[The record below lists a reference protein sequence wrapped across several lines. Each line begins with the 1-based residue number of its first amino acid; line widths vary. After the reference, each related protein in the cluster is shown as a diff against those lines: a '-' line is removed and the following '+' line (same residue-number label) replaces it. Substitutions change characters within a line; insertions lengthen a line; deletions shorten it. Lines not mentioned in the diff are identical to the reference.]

1 MKKSLVK
8 SYLPYL
14 WILFLGAVVHY
25 GIEFRWLLRDF
36 ISGDTLLF
44 IPWLEYLQ
52 QTGLKNALVNPIS
65 TMDYT
70 PMFTYLMGGVNILF
84 PDTESHYLI
93 KLITNFG
100 DLLITV
106 TAYHLLRS
114 AKCPPSKAFAGAAT
128 IFVLPTVILN
138 SNSFTQIESLVA
150 APLIIGVSF
159 MLRNRLSLAMLC
171 FGLAFSIKLQ
181 SVFIFP
187 ALVILMISHGQKLR
201 NMLLIPF
208 VYLITILPT
217 YFAGRD
223 MSDLLLI
230 YKVQTGLFEN
240 LTLNAANVY
249 HWLPNN
255 QSVFMPLGLL
265 FTLGVLFLVMV
276 RKPQNLSSPEN
287 QLLFI
292 ATSLVFITFFLPKMH
307 ERYAYFSDV
316 FTVLTAFAIPHLWPA
331 AVLMV
336 GASFYSYLPFLYLGD
351 KLGKFFPFLALP
363 AFGALVLLYQEIERR
378 QVIDLRKIFSP
389 VIDLRKIISPLTE
402 FLKALHQLVWSDRTR
417 LAVMLAYGI
426 ILIGLTQ
433 WNWLKLHEIH
443 GYEKHEVLRYTVL
456 TPIGGFFF
464 VYVWSIIT
472 ATLDRIVPIPADPR
486 YWILDL
492 PSWLIFVLFIVVNVV
507 LDKPIK
513 DGSELFIMFS
523 SFFLV
528 RIICNPKYNL
538 LIAKR
543 LILLLNTIAKR
554 LILLLKTY
562 V

>member
-1 MKKSLVK
+1 MNKSLVK

-14 WILFLGAVVHY
+14 WILCLCFVFYY
-25 GIEFRWLLRDF
+25 GIELRWLLRDF
-36 ISGDTLLF
+36 ISSDTSLL
-44 IPWLEYLQ
+44 IKWLEYLQ
-52 QTGLKNALVNPIS
+52 QTGLQNALVNPI
-65 TMDYT
+65 TNYT

-106 TAYHLLRS
+106 AAYHLLRS
-114 AKCPPSKAFAGAAT
+114 AKCSPSKAVAGAAT

-150 APLIIGVSF
+150 APLIIGISF
-159 MLRNRLSLAMLC
+159 LLRNRRSLAMLC
-171 FGLAFSIKLQ
+171 IGAAFSIKFQ
-181 SVFIFP
+181 SVFLFP
-187 ALVILMISHGQKLR
+187 ALVILLVSQGQKLR
-201 NMLLIPF
+201 NLWLVPF
-208 VYLITILPT
+208 VYLLTILPT

-230 YKVQTGLFEN
+230 YKGQTGQFGD
-240 LTLNAANVY
+240 LTRNAANVY

-255 QSVFMPLGLL
+255 YSVFMPLGVL

-336 GASFYSYLPFLYLGD
+336 GASFCSYLPFLYLGD
-351 KLGKFFPFLALP
+351 KLDKFFPFLALL
-363 AFGALVLLYQEIERR
+363 AFGALVLLYQELERR
-378 QVIDLRKIFSP
+378 QVIDLGKILSP
-389 VIDLRKIISPLTE
+389 VTE
-402 FLKALHQLVWSDRTR
+402 FLKAVHQLVWSDRTR
-417 LAVMLAYGI
+417 LAAMLAYGI

-464 VYVWSIIT
+464 VYVWSIIN
-472 ATLDRIVPIPADPR
+472 ATLDRIVPMPADPR

-492 PSWLIFVLFIVVNVV
+492 PSWGVFVLFLGGHVV
-507 LDKPIK
+507 LDQPMKGGPVM
-513 DGSELFIMFS
+513 LMMFAC
-523 SFFLV
+523 FFVV
-528 RIICNPKYNL
+528 RILGNPRYNL

-543 LILLLNTIAKR
+543 LIDLSRTYVLQIAKR
-554 LILLLKTY
+554 IIDLSRTY

>member
-1 MKKSLVK
+1 MNKSLVK

-14 WILFLGAVVHY
+14 WILCLCFVFYY
-25 GIEFRWLLRDF
+25 GIELRWLLRDF
-36 ISGDTLLF
+36 ISSDTSLL
-44 IPWLEYLQ
+44 IKWLEYLQ
-52 QTGLKNALVNPIS
+52 QTGLQNALVNPI
-65 TMDYT
+65 TNYT

-106 TAYHLLRS
+106 AAYHLLRS
-114 AKCPPSKAFAGAAT
+114 AKCSPSKAVAGAAT

-150 APLIIGVSF
+150 APLIIGISF
-159 MLRNRLSLAMLC
+159 LLRNRRSLAMLC
-171 FGLAFSIKLQ
+171 IGAAFSIKFQ
-181 SVFIFP
+181 SVFLFP
-187 ALVILMISHGQKLR
+187 ALVILLVSQGQKLR
-201 NMLLIPF
+201 SLCLVPF
-208 VYLITILPT
+208 VYLLTILPT

-230 YKVQTGLFEN
+230 YKGQTGQFGD
-240 LTLNAANVY
+240 LTRNAANVY

-255 QSVFMPLGLL
+255 YSVFMPLGVL

-316 FTVLTAFAIPHLWPA
+316 FTVLTAFAIPNLWPA

-336 GASFYSYLPFLYLGD
+336 GASFCSYLPFLYLGD
-351 KLGKFFPFLALP
+351 KLDKFFPFLALL
-363 AFGALVLLYQEIERR
+363 AFGALVLLCQEIQRR
-378 QVIDLRKIFSP
+378 QVIDLRKILSP
-389 VIDLRKIISPLTE
+389 VTE
-402 FLKALHQLVWSDRTR
+402 FLKAVHQLVWSNHIRF
-417 LAVMLAYGI
+417 AAMLAYGI

-456 TPIGGFFF
+456 TPIGGFIF
-464 VYVWSIIT
+464 VYVWNIIN
-472 ATLDRIVPIPADPR
+472 ASLDLIAPIQNYHR

-492 PSWLIFVLFIVVNVV
+492 PSWLIFVLFIGVNVV

-513 DGSELFIMFS
+513 DGPELFIMFS

-528 RIICNPKYNL
+528 RIICNPRYNL

-543 LILLLNTIAKR
+543 LILLL
-554 LILLLKTY
+554 KTY

>member
-8 SYLPYL
+8 SYLPYFS
-14 WILFLGAVVHY
+14 ILFMGAVVYY
-25 GIEFRWLLRDF
+25 GIEFRWLIRDF
-36 ISGDTLLF
+36 ISGDTLRF
-44 IPWLEYLQ
+44 ITWLEYLQ

-114 AKCPPSKAFAGAAT
+114 AKCSPSKAFAGAAT

-230 YKVQTGLFEN
+230 YKVQTGLFGN

-316 FTVLTAFAIPHLWPA
+316 FTVLLAFAIPHLWPA

-336 GASFYSYLPFLYLGD
+336 GASFCSYLPFLYLGN
-351 KLGKFFPFLALP
+351 KLDKFFPFFTLL
-363 AFGALVLLYQEIERR
+363 AFGTLVLLYQEIERR
-378 QVIDLRKIFSP
+378 QVINLRKILSS
-389 VIDLRKIISPLTE
+389 VIDLRKILSPVKE
-402 FLKALHQLVWSDRTR
+402 FLKAVHQLVWSDRTR
-417 LAVMLAYGI
+417 LAAMLVYGI

-443 GYEKHEVLRYTVL
+443 GYEKHEVLRYAVL

-464 VYVWSIIT
+464 VYVWSIINSI
-472 ATLDRIVPIPADPR
+472 LDRIVTMPADPR

-492 PSWLIFVLFIVVNVV
+492 PSWLIFVLFIGVNVV

-513 DGSELFIMFS
+513 DDSELFIMFC

-528 RIICNPKYNL
+528 RIICNPRYNF

-543 LILLLNTIAKR
+543 LII
-554 LILLLKTY
+554 LLKTY